1 MLSER
6 DRRAAFG
13 YYGAGGDVYLMNL
26 ELGAIMPLEGWL
38 NETLGDEFR
47 FIIDTVE
54 PEPLDFPEQHT
65 DEEFEA
71 LFEEVPP
78 EALEEAKEHLSS
90 ITKEKRTRAENRHMI
105 EHLAKEHPELSVAEI
120 AARVGVSTATV
131 RKHIK

>member
-6 DRRAAFG
+6 DRRSAFG
-13 YYGAGGDVYLMNL
+13 YYGVGGDVYLMNL

-38 NETLGDEFR
+38 NEALGDEFR
-47 FIIDTVE
+47 FLIDTVD
-54 PEPLDFPEQHT
+54 PEPLDFPDQYT

-71 LFEEVPP
+71 LFDEVPP
-78 EALEEAKEHLSS
+78 EALEEAKEHL
-90 ITKEKRTRAENRHMI
+90 TRAQKRHMI
-105 EHLAKEHPELSVAEI
+105 EQLASEHPELSVAEI

>member
-26 ELGAIMPLEGWL
+26 ELGAIMSLEGWL

-47 FIIDTVE
+47 FLIDTVD

-71 LFEEVPP
+71 LFEEVP
-78 EALEEAKEHLSS
+78 EVALEEAKEHL
-90 ITKEKRTRAENRHMI
+90 TRAQKRHMI
-105 EHLAKEHPELSVAEI
+105 EQLASEHPELSVAEI

>member
-6 DRRAAFG
+6 SRRSALGF
-13 YYGAGGDVYLMNL
+13 YGSGGEVYLMNL
-26 ELGAIMPLEGWL
+26 EMGSIMSLDGWL
-38 NETLGDEFR
+38 DEALGGVDEYR
-47 FIIDTVE
+47 FLIDTVE
-54 PEPLDFPEQHT
+54 PQPLDFPEQHT

-78 EALEEAKEHLSS
+78 EALEEAKEHLN
-90 ITKEKRTRAENRHMI
+90 RAQKRHMI
-105 EHLAKEHPELSVAEI
+105 EHLAKEHPELSVGEI

>member
-1 MLSER
+1 MFIEKDMCMAICEWNEGKDVMVMDTLSKEIYPISE
-6 DRRAAFG
+6 FISNPG
-13 YYGAGGDVYLMNL
+13 FLHFLV
-26 ELGAIMPLEGWL
+26 
-38 NETLGDEFR
+38 DEP
-47 FIIDTVE
+47 DDAPD
-54 PEPLDFPEQHT
+54 PEEQHT

-78 EALEEAKEHLSS
+78 EALEEAKEHLN
-90 ITKEKRTRAENRHMI
+90 RAQKRHMI